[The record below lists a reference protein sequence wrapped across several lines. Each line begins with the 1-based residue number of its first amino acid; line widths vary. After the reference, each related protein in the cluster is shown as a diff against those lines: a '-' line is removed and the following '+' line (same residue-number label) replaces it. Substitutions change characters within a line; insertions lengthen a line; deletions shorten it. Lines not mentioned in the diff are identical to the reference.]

1 MKLKSIALAGLM
13 ISGTAFAG
21 PSIDTIDPPVA
32 PMDDPA
38 CSTQWCSPYWKSM
51 PKLEYVFFAAEAAD
65 MLTTL
70 DIKNHPELRETNPI
84 LGSHPSDARI
94 ITYGS
99 VTALIHSSIT
109 YVMVDS
115 GVNPKVIKAWEYVSI
130 GAETG
135 FALHNYKLGL
145 RFKF

>member
-1 MKLKSIALAGLM
+1 MKAVILAGLLM
-13 ISGTAFAG
+13 SGAAFAE
-21 PSIDTIDPPVA
+21 PSIDQLDPPRA

-65 MLTTL
+65 TLTTL
-70 DIKNHPELRETNPI
+70 DIKNHPNLHETNFI
-84 LGSHPSDARI
+84 LGSHPSDAMI
-94 ITYGS
+94 IGYGG

-109 YVMVDS
+109 YVMIDS
-115 GVNPKVIKAWEYVSI
+115 GVDPKVIKAWEYISI
-130 GAETG
+130 GVEGA
-135 FALHNYKLGL
+135 FAAHNYHLGL